1 MSHRHISGHL
11 VGHNRPTNCWSDTQ
25 NPRLPG
31 TTIQGD
37 RGMPKAVASC
47 VWFALAVMAALP
59 SSSLAQEPKPT
70 TTSAPETEEEKLEH
84 ASRRQCAV
92 ALCSTLHNHKPD
104 TGDVTCNVQKTWRKE
119 ILVKILSKGKVTW
132 PWGYARC
139 ITDLKFDRATLIKS
153 MTLPEFEAQ
162 FDTHNIR
169 CELEGKKEKY
179 EVKLQ
184 IQPKV
189 TFKQGKA
196 VKASLNW
203 GKIEAPSLAKTAL
216 WSATAA
222 DNSFGVL
229 QSTVVEDIN
238 EFIQTKCMEAK
249 EEWQG
254 K

>member
-1 MSHRHISGHL
+1 
-11 VGHNRPTNCWSDTQ
+11 
-25 NPRLPG
+25 
-31 TTIQGD
+31 
-37 RGMPKAVASC
+37 
-47 VWFALAVMAALP
+47 
-59 SSSLAQEPKPT
+59 
-70 TTSAPETEEEKLEH
+70 
-84 ASRRQCAV
+84 
-92 ALCSTLHNHKPD
+92 LHNHKPD
-104 TGDVTCNVQKTWRKE
+104 TGNVSCAVQKTWRKE
-119 ILVKILSKGKVTW
+119 ILVKILQRGKVTW

-139 ITDLKFDRATLIKS
+139 MTDLKFDRATLVKG

-162 FDTHNIR
+162 FDKHDIR
-169 CELEGKKEKY
+169 CELEGETEKY

-203 GKIEAPSLAKTAL
+203 GKIEAPKLAKTAL

-229 QSTVVEDIN
+229 QTIVVEDIN

-249 EEWQG
+249 EEWQA

>member
-1 MSHRHISGHL
+1 M
-11 VGHNRPTNCWSDTQ
+11 
-25 NPRLPG
+25 PR
-31 TTIQGD
+31 
-37 RGMPKAVASC
+37 AVALHSLL
-47 VWFALAVMAALP
+47 ALAVLAALP
-59 SSSLAQEPKPT
+59 STPVAQEPKPAT
-70 TTSAPETEEEKLEH
+70 TGTPETEEEKKERET
-84 ASRRQCAV
+84 RRQCAV

-104 TGDVTCNVQKTWRKE
+104 TGDVTCSVQKTWRKE
-119 ILVKILSKGKVTW
+119 TLVKIMQRGKVTW

-139 ITDLKFDRATLIKS
+139 TTDLKFDRATLVKG

-162 FDTHNIR
+162 FDKHDIR
-169 CELEGKKEKY
+169 CELEGEKEKY
-179 EVKLQ
+179 EVKLE

-203 GKIEAPSLAKTAL
+203 GKIEAPRLAKTAL

-238 EFIQTKCMEAK
+238 DFIQTRCMEVK

>member
-1 MSHRHISGHL
+1 M
-11 VGHNRPTNCWSDTQ
+11 
-25 NPRLPG
+25 PRA
-31 TTIQGD
+31 I
-37 RGMPKAVASC
+37 ASC
-47 VWFALAVMAALP
+47 VLLVLGVLAALP
-59 SSSLAQEPKPT
+59 SLSLAQDAKPAT
-70 TTSAPETEEEKLEH
+70 VSAPETEEERKERE
-84 ASRRQCAV
+84 SRRQCAV

-104 TGDVTCNVQKTWRKE
+104 TGNVSCNVQKTWRKE
-119 ILVKILSKGKVTW
+119 VLVKILSKGKVTW

-139 ITDLKFDRATLIKS
+139 MTDLKFDRTMLIKS

-162 FDTHNIR
+162 FDTHDIR
-169 CELEGKKEKY
+169 CELEGEKEKY
-179 EVKLQ
+179 EVKMQ

-203 GKIEAPSLAKTAL
+203 GKIDAPSLAKTAL

>member
-1 MSHRHISGHL
+1 
-11 VGHNRPTNCWSDTQ
+11 
-25 NPRLPG
+25 
-31 TTIQGD
+31 
-37 RGMPKAVASC
+37 MPKTVASC
-47 VWFALAVMAALP
+47 SLFALAVLAAVA
-59 SSSLAQEPKPT
+59 SVVAAQEPKPAT
-70 TTSAPETEEEKLEH
+70 VSAPETEEEKKEH
-84 ASRRQCAV
+84 ATRRQCAV

-104 TGDVTCNVQKTWRKE
+104 TGDVTCTVQKTWRKE
-119 ILVKILSKGKVTW
+119 MLVKIMQRGKVTW

-139 ITDLKFDRATLIKS
+139 MTDLKFDRATLVKG

-162 FDTHNIR
+162 FDKHDIR
-169 CELEGKKEKY
+169 CELEGETEKY

-203 GKIEAPSLAKTAL
+203 GKLEAPKLAKTAL

-229 QSTVVEDIN
+229 QTIVVEDIN

>member
-1 MSHRHISGHL
+1 
-11 VGHNRPTNCWSDTQ
+11 
-25 NPRLPG
+25 
-31 TTIQGD
+31 
-37 RGMPKAVASC
+37 
-47 VWFALAVMAALP
+47 
-59 SSSLAQEPKPT
+59 
-70 TTSAPETEEEKLEH
+70 
-84 ASRRQCAV
+84 
-92 ALCSTLHNHKPD
+92 
-104 TGDVTCNVQKTWRKE
+104 
-119 ILVKILSKGKVTW
+119 
-132 PWGYARC
+132 
-139 ITDLKFDRATLIKS
+139 

-162 FDTHNIR
+162 FDKHDIR
-169 CELEGKKEKY
+169 CELEGEKEKY

-203 GKIEAPSLAKTAL
+203 GKIEAPKLAKTAL

-229 QSTVVEDIN
+229 QSTVVDDIN
-238 EFIQTKCMEAK
+238 DFIQTKCMEVK

>member
-1 MSHRHISGHL
+1 M
-11 VGHNRPTNCWSDTQ
+11 
-25 NPRLPG
+25 PR
-31 TTIQGD
+31 T
-37 RGMPKAVASC
+37 VASLSLL
-47 VWFALAVMAALP
+47 ALAVLVAAPAP
-59 SSSLAQEPKPT
+59 SIAQEPKPAT
-70 TTSAPETEEEKLEH
+70 ASAPETEEEKKERQT
-84 ASRRQCAV
+84 RRQCAV

-104 TGDVTCNVQKTWRKE
+104 TGDVTCSVQKTWRKE
-119 ILVKILSKGKVTW
+119 ILVKIMQRGKVNW

-139 ITDLKFDRATLIKS
+139 MTDLKFDRATLVKG
-153 MTLPEFEAQ
+153 MTLPEFETQ
-162 FDTHNIR
+162 FDKHDIR
-169 CELEGKKEKY
+169 CELEGETEKF

-184 IQPKV
+184 VQPKV

-203 GKIEAPSLAKTAL
+203 GKIEAPKLAKTAL

-229 QSTVVEDIN
+229 QSIVVDDIN

>member
-1 MSHRHISGHL
+1 
-11 VGHNRPTNCWSDTQ
+11 
-25 NPRLPG
+25 
-31 TTIQGD
+31 
-37 RGMPKAVASC
+37 MPKTVALCSL
-47 VWFALAVMAALP
+47 FALAVLVAVPPLSA
-59 SSSLAQEPKPT
+59 AQEPKPAT
-70 TTSAPETEEEKLEH
+70 VSAPETEEERKEH
-84 ASRRQCAV
+84 ETRRQCAV
-92 ALCSTLHNHKPD
+92 TLCSTLHNHKPD
-104 TGDVTCNVQKTWRKE
+104 TGNVSCAVQKTWRKE
-119 ILVKILSKGKVTW
+119 LLVKIMQRGKVTW

-139 ITDLKFDRATLIKS
+139 TTDLKFDRATLVKG

-162 FDTHNIR
+162 FDKHDIR
-169 CELEGKKEKY
+169 CELEGETEKY

-203 GKIEAPSLAKTAL
+203 GKIEAPKLAKTAL

-229 QSTVVEDIN
+229 QTIVVEDIN

-249 EEWQG
+249 EEWQA

>member
-1 MSHRHISGHL
+1 M
-11 VGHNRPTNCWSDTQ
+11 
-25 NPRLPG
+25 PR
-31 TTIQGD
+31 
-37 RGMPKAVASC
+37 AAASC
-47 VWFALAVMAALP
+47 LVLALLAALP
-59 SSSLAQEPKPT
+59 TLAPAQAPKPA
-70 TTSAPETEEEKLEH
+70 TTSMPETEQEKQEH
-84 ASRRQCAV
+84 ASRRQCAL

-104 TGDVTCNVQKTWRKE
+104 TGDVSCSVQKTWRKE
-119 ILVKILSKGKVTW
+119 VLVKILSKGKVTW

-139 ITDLKFDRATLIKS
+139 MTDLKFDRAELIKS
-153 MTLPEFEAQ
+153 MTLPEFEAK
-162 FDTHNIR
+162 FDTHHIR
-169 CELEGKKEKY
+169 CELEGEKEKY

-184 IQPKV
+184 VQPKV

-203 GKIEAPSLAKTAL
+203 GKIEAPALARTAL

-229 QSTVVEDIN
+229 QSTLVEDIN
-238 EFIQTKCMEAK
+238 DFIQTKCMEAK

>member
-1 MSHRHISGHL
+1 MR
-11 VGHNRPTNCWSDTQ
+11 R
-25 NPRLPG
+25 
-31 TTIQGD
+31 
-37 RGMPKAVASC
+37 AVALRSLL
-47 VWFALAVMAALP
+47 ALAVLAALP
-59 SSSLAQEPKPT
+59 SALAAEEPKTAT
-70 TTSAPETEEEKLEH
+70 TGTPDTEEEKKERET
-84 ASRRQCAV
+84 RRQCAV

-104 TGDVTCNVQKTWRKE
+104 TGDVTCSVQKTWRKD
-119 ILVKILSKGKVTW
+119 ILTKIMQRGKVTW

-139 ITDLKFDRATLIKS
+139 TTDLKFDRAMLVKG
-153 MTLPEFEAQ
+153 MTLPDFEAQ
-162 FDTHNIR
+162 FEKHDIR
-169 CELEGKKEKY
+169 CELEGETEKY

-203 GKIEAPSLAKTAL
+203 GKIEAPKLAKTAL

-229 QSTVVEDIN
+229 QSIVVEDIN

>member
-1 MSHRHISGHL
+1 MR
-11 VGHNRPTNCWSDTQ
+11 R
-25 NPRLPG
+25 
-31 TTIQGD
+31 
-37 RGMPKAVASC
+37 AVALRS
-47 VWFALAVMAALP
+47 FLALAVLAALP
-59 SSSLAQEPKPT
+59 SALAAEEPKTAT
-70 TTSAPETEEEKLEH
+70 TGTPETEEEKKERET
-84 ASRRQCAV
+84 RRQCAV

-119 ILVKILSKGKVTW
+119 VLTKIMERGKVTW
-132 PWGYARC
+132 PWGNARC
-139 ITDLKFDRATLIKS
+139 TTDLKFDRATLVKS
-153 MTLPEFEAQ
+153 MTVPDFEAQ
-162 FDTHNIR
+162 FDKHDIR
-169 CELEGKKEKY
+169 CELEGETEKY

-203 GKIEAPSLAKTAL
+203 GKIEAPKLAKTAL

-229 QSTVVEDIN
+229 QSIVVEDIN